1 MSLKE
6 KLAQIISRDHM
17 NDDERLT
24 LIHTIDSIGQ
34 KTDVTVRDGIKSF
47 SDFVVAVG
55 RGDQILGA
63 AS

>member
-17 NDDERLT
+17 NDGERLT

-34 KTDVTVRDGIKSF
+34 KTDATVRGGIKSF
-47 SDFVVAVG
+47 SDFVVTVG